1 MGEILGVG
9 ITHYPPLMYQ
19 PGNYANLVRR
29 VAESPLVPPEMKNPE
44 NWPEAMQEE
53 YSNEK
58 ALAGQ
63 HQERMIGALRQVRR
77 AIDDFG
83 PDAVII
89 FGDDQ
94 YENFKE
100 DCIPPFCVHIRDRME
115 SQPFL
120 NGMLGPRAGE
130 NLWGEPDDK
139 TFVHRGDLKLAKHL
153 TAELL
158 ERDFPI
164 SYSLT
169 NSHHADQHGP
179 TGLTHAFLNALLYL
193 DWDRKGFDYP
203 LVPIQVNAYGKDV
216 VRSRGFISH
225 LDPNRKN
232 EPFGDEFGPPA
243 PSPASCVQLGKHVR
257 SILEQ
262 LPGKYVVMASSGW
275 SHAFLVAKHFW
286 LYPDIEADREH
297 FEDLSRGQHG
307 RWAQLTNT
315 QLDDAGDQEFRNGI
329 CLSGAME
336 GYKAEIVDYLETYIF
351 NSNKCFAIFRPDDS
365 TSP

>member
-1 MGEILGVG
+1 MGEVLGVG
-9 ITHYPPLMYQ
+9 ITHYPPLINQ
-19 PGNYANLVRR
+19 PETYANLVRR
-29 VAESPLVPPEMKNPE
+29 VANSPLVPPEMKNPE

-58 ALAGQ
+58 ALSEQ
-63 HQERMIGALRQVRR
+63 HQERMIVAFRQVRQT
-77 AIDDFG
+77 IDDFG

-120 NGMLGPRAGE
+120 HGILGPGSE
-130 NLWGEPDDK
+130 NNVWREPADK
-139 TFVHRGDLKLAKHL
+139 TFFHRGEPKLAKHL
-153 TAELL
+153 TTELL
-158 ERDFPI
+158 EQGFPI

-169 NSHHADQHGP
+169 NSHHAEQHGP
-179 TGLTHAFLNALLYL
+179 TTLTHAFLNALLYL
-193 DWDRKGFDYP
+193 DWDRRGFDYP
-203 LVPIQVNAYGKDV
+203 VVPIQVNAYGKDV

-243 PSPASCVQLGKHVR
+243 PSPASCVQLGKQIR
-257 SILEQ
+257 GILEEA
-262 LPGKYVVMASSGW
+262 PGKYVVMASSGW

-297 FEDLSRGQHG
+297 FEHLRDGRHRG
-307 RWAQLTNT
+307 WAQLTNA
-315 QLDDAGDQEFRNGI
+315 QLDDAGDQEFRNWI
-329 CLSGAME
+329 CLAGAME

-351 NSNKCFAIFRPDDS
+351 NSNKCFAVLRPD
-365 TSP
+365 TAA